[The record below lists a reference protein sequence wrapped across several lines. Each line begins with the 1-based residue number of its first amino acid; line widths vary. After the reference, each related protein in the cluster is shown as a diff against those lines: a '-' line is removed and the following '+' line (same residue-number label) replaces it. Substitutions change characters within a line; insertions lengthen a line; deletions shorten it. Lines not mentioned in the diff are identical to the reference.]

1 MKNTKLFAAAS
12 VLTLAACQYL
22 PDWATRSDMVAE
34 PPEAGMTQTA
44 DTGAMTQEQIIAE
57 AGAPLFEG
65 MGDFHREISTD
76 SEYAQKYFDQGMV
89 LAFGFNHAESI
100 RSFRA
105 AQTLDPDCAMCF
117 WGEALATGPNI
128 NVTSKGKAVM
138 SMPDREAA
146 YAAVQKAVALK
157 ANATES
163 EQALIDALATRY
175 SADFEADREPQDIA
189 YAEAMGAYVAAHPE
203 DDDAAAIYA
212 EAWMNTMPWDY
223 WSADGEPKPDTVK
236 VINALETIIA
246 RSPEHPLA
254 LHLYIHAVEA
264 SADPGR
270 AEDEADRL
278 ADLVPASGHL
288 VHMPAH
294 IYWRVGRYD
303 DAATANILAAKVDEN
318 YIAQCNAQGFYP
330 ALYYP
335 HNIHFLWA
343 AASMSGQT
351 DMAIESAQK
360 VADNVRL
367 EMIEQ
372 FPTVEFFKTIP
383 MLALVQFGQWESIL
397 AYEQPPETL
406 DYSNAIW
413 HYARG
418 VAAARTGYTETAI
431 EERDALAALK
441 DTVQINFLDTA
452 DYPAS
457 TLLTI
462 ADELLQGEIAQAEV
476 RVEDAIAH
484 YSKAVE
490 AQDTLPY
497 MEPPF
502 WYYPT
507 RQSLGEAYIQAE
519 DYAEAEAVYRKDLEE
534 YPRNGW
540 SMSGLV
546 KALEKQGK
554 TDEAA
559 EAQAKLDVIWRHSD
573 VVLDGSRL

>member
-1 MKNTKLFAAAS
+1 MRHTHILMAVSAIA
-12 VLTLAACQYL
+12 LTSCSHF
-22 PDWATRSDMVAE
+22 RHHERERERGVA
-34 PPEAGMTQTA
+34 QTA
-44 DTGAMTQEQIIAE
+44 VPVEVTTPADETVDVATM

-65 MGDFHREISTD
+65 MGDFHREITTSSPD
-76 SEYAQKYFDQGMV
+76 AQRYFDQGMV

-117 WGEALATGPNI
+117 WGEALAIGPNI

-138 SMPDREAA
+138 SEADRVAA
-146 YAAVQKAVALK
+146 FAAINKAVALK
-157 ANATES
+157 DTASAD
-163 EQALIDALATRY
+163 EQALIAALATRY
-175 SADFEADREPQDIA
+175 NGDAATPREPLDIA
-189 YAEAMGAYVAAHPE
+189 YAEAMGRYVADHPA
-203 DDDAAAIYA
+203 DDDAAAMYA

-223 WSADGEPKPDTVK
+223 WSADGAPKPETEE
-236 VINALETIIA
+236 VIATLERIIA

-264 SADPGR
+264 SSNPGR
-270 AEDEADRL
+270 AEDEADML
-278 ADLVPASGHL
+278 ANLVPGSGHL

-303 DAATANILAAKVDEN
+303 DAATANIRAAKVDED

-343 AASMSGQT
+343 ASSMAGQRE
-351 DMAIESAQK
+351 MAISTAQK
-360 VADNVRL
+360 LADNVRL
-367 EMIEQ
+367 EQIEQ
-372 FPTVEFFKTIP
+372 FPTIEFFKTVP
-383 MLALVQFGQWESIL
+383 MLALVQFGQWEEIL
-397 AYEQPPETL
+397 SLEQPPEQL

-418 VAAARTGYTETAI
+418 VAAARTGYTESANA
-431 EERDALAALK
+431 EREKLAALK
-441 DTVQINFLDTA
+441 GSVQISFLDTA

-462 ADELLQGEIAQAEV
+462 ADELLLGEVASAEA
-476 RVEDAIAH
+476 RHEDAISHFAA
-484 YSKAVE
+484 AVE
-490 AQDTLPY
+490 AQDSLPY
-497 MEPPF
+497 TEPPF

-507 RQSLGEAYIQAE
+507 RQSLGEAYIAAGQF
-519 DYAEAEAVYRKDLEE
+519 AEAEAVYRKDLVE

-540 SMSGLV
+540 STSGLV
-546 KALEKQGK
+546 KALERQGK
-554 TDEAA
+554 TAEAA
-559 EAQAKLDVIWRHSD
+559 EAKARFDIIWRKSD
-573 VVLDGSRL
+573 VKIDGSRI

>member
-1 MKNTKLFAAAS
+1 MRHTHILMAVSAIA
-12 VLTLAACQYL
+12 LTSCSHF
-22 PDWATRSDMVAE
+22 RHHERERERGVA
-34 PPEAGMTQTA
+34 QTA
-44 DTGAMTQEQIIAE
+44 VPVEVTTPADETVDVATM

-65 MGDFHREISTD
+65 MGDFHREITTSSPD
-76 SEYAQKYFDQGMV
+76 VQRYFDQGMV

-138 SMPDREAA
+138 SEADRVAA
-146 YAAVQKAVALK
+146 FAAINKAVELK
-157 ANATES
+157 DTASAD
-163 EQALIDALATRY
+163 EQALIAALATRY
-175 SADFEADREPQDIA
+175 NGDAATPREPLDIA
-189 YAEAMGAYVAAHPE
+189 YAEAMGRYVADHPA
-203 DDDAAAIYA
+203 DDDAAAMYA

-223 WSADGEPKPDTVK
+223 WSADGAPKPETEE
-236 VINALETIIA
+236 VIATLERIIA

-264 SADPGR
+264 SSNPGR
-270 AEDEADRL
+270 AEDEADML
-278 ADLVPASGHL
+278 ANLVPGSGHL

-303 DAATANILAAKVDEN
+303 DAATANIRAAKVDED

-343 AASMSGQT
+343 ASSMAGQRE
-351 DMAIESAQK
+351 MAISTAQK
-360 VADNVRL
+360 LADNVRL
-367 EMIEQ
+367 EQIEQ
-372 FPTVEFFKTIP
+372 FPTIEFFKTVP
-383 MLALVQFGQWESIL
+383 MLALVQFGQWEEIL
-397 AYEQPPETL
+397 SLEQPPEQL

-418 VAAARTGYTETAI
+418 VAAARTGYTESANA
-431 EERDALAALK
+431 EREKLAALK
-441 DTVQINFLDTA
+441 GSVQISFLDTA

-462 ADELLQGEIAQAEV
+462 ADELLLGEVASAEA
-476 RVEDAIAH
+476 RHEDAISHFAA
-484 YSKAVE
+484 AVE
-490 AQDTLPY
+490 AQDSLPY
-497 MEPPF
+497 TEPPF

-507 RQSLGEAYIQAE
+507 RQSLGEAYIAAGQF
-519 DYAEAEAVYRKDLEE
+519 AEAEAVYRKDLVE

-540 SMSGLV
+540 STSGLV
-546 KALEKQGK
+546 KALERQGK
-554 TDEAA
+554 TAEAA
-559 EAQAKLDVIWRHSD
+559 EAKARFDIIWRKSD
-573 VVLDGSRL
+573 VKIDGSRI

>member
-1 MKNTKLFAAAS
+1 MAVSAIA
-12 VLTLAACQYL
+12 LTSCSHF
-22 PDWATRSDMVAE
+22 RHHERERERGVAE
-34 PPEAGMTQTA
+34 TA
-44 DTGAMTQEQIIAE
+44 VPVEVTTPADETVDVATM

-65 MGDFHREISTD
+65 MGDFHREITTSSPD
-76 SEYAQKYFDQGMV
+76 VQRYFDQGMV

-138 SMPDREAA
+138 SEADRVAA
-146 YAAVQKAVALK
+146 FAAINKAVALK
-157 ANATES
+157 DTASAD
-163 EQALIDALATRY
+163 EQALIAALATRY
-175 SADFEADREPQDIA
+175 NGDAATPREPLDMA
-189 YAEAMGAYVAAHPE
+189 YAEAMGRYVADHPA
-203 DDDAAAIYA
+203 DDDAAAMYA

-223 WSADGEPKPDTVK
+223 WSADGAPKPETEE
-236 VINALETIIA
+236 VIATLERIIA

-264 SADPGR
+264 SSNPGR
-270 AEDEADRL
+270 AEDEADML
-278 ADLVPASGHL
+278 ANLVPGSGHL

-303 DAATANILAAKVDEN
+303 DAATANIRAAKVDED

-343 AASMSGQT
+343 ASSMAGQRE
-351 DMAIESAQK
+351 MAISTAQK
-360 VADNVRL
+360 LADNVRL
-367 EMIEQ
+367 EQIEQ
-372 FPTVEFFKTIP
+372 FPTIEFFKTVP
-383 MLALVQFGQWESIL
+383 MLALVQFGQWEEIL
-397 AYEQPPETL
+397 SLEQPPEQL

-418 VAAARTGYTETAI
+418 VAAARTGYTESANA
-431 EERDALAALK
+431 EREKLAALK
-441 DTVQINFLDTA
+441 GSVQISFLDTA

-462 ADELLQGEIAQAEV
+462 ADELLLGEVASAEA
-476 RVEDAIAH
+476 RHEDAISHFAA
-484 YSKAVE
+484 AVE
-490 AQDTLPY
+490 AQDSLPY
-497 MEPPF
+497 TEPPF

-507 RQSLGEAYIQAE
+507 RQSLGEAYIAAGQF
-519 DYAEAEAVYRKDLEE
+519 AEAEAVYRKDLVE

-540 SMSGLV
+540 STSGLV

-554 TDEAA
+554 TAEAA
-559 EAQAKLDVIWRHSD
+559 KAKARFDIIWRKSD
-573 VVLDGSRL
+573 VKIDGSRI

>member
-1 MKNTKLFAAAS
+1 MRIHFLLAAAS
-12 VLTLAACQYL
+12 VVALTACQ
-22 PDWATRSDMVAE
+22 ATAPANEVDSLVPAE
-34 PPEAGMTQTA
+34 SEVDLASR
-44 DTGAMTQEQIIAE
+44 

-65 MGDFHREISTD
+65 MGDFHRPITTSNPD
-76 SEYAQKYFDQGMV
+76 AQKYFDQGMV

-105 AQTLDPDCAMCF
+105 AQKLDPECAMCF

-138 SMPDREAA
+138 SPQDRAAA

-157 ANATES
+157 DKASPS
-163 EQALIDALATRY
+163 ERDLIDALATRY

-189 YAEAMGAYVAAHPE
+189 YAEAMGKYVASHPE

-223 WSADGEPKPDTVK
+223 WSADGTPKQETVK
-236 VINALETIIA
+236 VIEALETILE
-246 RSPEHPLA
+246 RTPDHPLA

-270 AEDEADRL
+270 AEDEADML
-278 ADLVPASGHL
+278 ATLVPGSGHL

-303 DAATANILAAKVDEN
+303 DAAQANVLAAQVDED

-343 AASMSGQT
+343 AASMSGQ
-351 DMAIESAQK
+351 SA
-360 VADNVRL
+360 VALEAAEKLSDNVR
-367 EMIEQ
+367 IEQ
-372 FPTVEFFKTIP
+372 IREFPTIEFFKTIP
-383 MLALVQFGQWESIL
+383 MLAHLQFGKWDEIL
-397 AYEQPPETL
+397 AMDAPPKDL

-418 VAAARTGYTETAI
+418 VALARQGKA
-431 EERDALAALK
+431 DLAALEEAELARVK
-441 DTVQINFLDTA
+441 DTVQIQFMDTN

-457 TLLTI
+457 TLLNI
-462 ADELLQGEIAQAEV
+462 ADALLLGEIAVAQDNTDE
-476 RVEDAIAH
+476 AIAQFGV
-484 YSKAVE
+484 AVGL
-490 AQDTLPY
+490 QDSLPY
-497 MEPPF
+497 TEPPF

-507 RQSLGEAYIQAE
+507 RQSLGEALILAGRYS
-519 DYAEAEAVYRKDLEE
+519 DAEAVYRRDLEE

-540 SMSGLV
+540 SMAGLAKV
-546 KALEKQGK
+546 LEAQGK
-554 TDEAA
+554 TDEAQQVRNQFENA
-559 EAQAKLDVIWRHSD
+559 WAMAD
-573 VVLDGSRL
+573 VVLTGSRL

>member
-1 MKNTKLFAAAS
+1 MRHTHILMAVSAIA
-12 VLTLAACQYL
+12 LTSCSHF
-22 PDWATRSDMVAE
+22 RHHERERERGVAE
-34 PPEAGMTQTA
+34 TA
-44 DTGAMTQEQIIAE
+44 VPVEVTTPADETVDVATM

-65 MGDFHREISTD
+65 MGDFHREITTSSPD
-76 SEYAQKYFDQGMV
+76 VQRYFDQGMV

-138 SMPDREAA
+138 SEADRVAA
-146 YAAVQKAVALK
+146 FAAINKAVALK
-157 ANATES
+157 DTASAD
-163 EQALIDALATRY
+163 EQALIAALATRY
-175 SADFEADREPQDIA
+175 NGDAATPREPLDMA
-189 YAEAMGAYVAAHPE
+189 YAEAMGRYVADHPA
-203 DDDAAAIYA
+203 DDDAAAMYA

-223 WSADGEPKPDTVK
+223 WSADGAPKPETEE
-236 VINALETIIA
+236 VIATLERIIA

-264 SADPGR
+264 SSNPGR
-270 AEDEADRL
+270 AEDEADML
-278 ADLVPASGHL
+278 ANLVPGSGHL

-303 DAATANILAAKVDEN
+303 DAATANIRAAKVDED

-343 AASMSGQT
+343 ASSMAGQRE
-351 DMAIESAQK
+351 MAISTAQK
-360 VADNVRL
+360 LADNVRL
-367 EMIEQ
+367 EQIEQ
-372 FPTVEFFKTIP
+372 FPTIEFFKTVP
-383 MLALVQFGQWESIL
+383 MLALVQFGQWEEIL
-397 AYEQPPETL
+397 SLEQPPEQL

-418 VAAARTGYTETAI
+418 VAAARTGYTESANA
-431 EERDALAALK
+431 EREKLAALK
-441 DTVQINFLDTA
+441 GSVQISFLDTA

-462 ADELLQGEIAQAEV
+462 ADELLLGEVASAEA
-476 RVEDAIAH
+476 RHEDAISHFAA
-484 YSKAVE
+484 AVE
-490 AQDTLPY
+490 AQDSLPY
-497 MEPPF
+497 TEPPF

-507 RQSLGEAYIQAE
+507 RQSLGEAYIAAGQF
-519 DYAEAEAVYRKDLEE
+519 AEAEAVYRKDLVE

-540 SMSGLV
+540 STSGLV

-554 TDEAA
+554 TAEAA
-559 EAQAKLDVIWRHSD
+559 KAKARFDIIWRKSD
-573 VVLDGSRL
+573 VKIDGSRI